1 MDRTTE
7 SQMANEKSREKLIEF
22 LDYLADKG
30 LMAKATISARKAAAG
45 KVLGILGAEEAA
57 DVTVLN
63 LDDVIRRFQNLEGKN
78 YTPGSL
84 TTYLSRTKSAIDDFK
99 AYIDNP
105 LAFRP
110 SVQSRV
116 TRKSEIKRETATTA
130 EGLATPEKHPVRQPL
145 SESILPIQ
153 IRAGTT
159 VFIQG
164 LPYDLTEAEAT
175 KIANVIKAYAM
186 PV

>member
-1 MDRTTE
+1 
-7 SQMANEKSREKLIEF
+7 MANEKSREKLMEF

-45 KVLGILGAEEAA
+45 KVLGILEAEEAA
-57 DVTVLN
+57 DVTALN
-63 LDDVIRRFQNLEGKN
+63 LDDVIMRFQNLEGKK

-99 AYIDNP
+99 AYIENP

-110 SVQSRV
+110 NIQSR
-116 TRKSEIKRETATTA
+116 TARKSEIKREPTTNVDGSA
-130 EGLATPEKHPVRQPL
+130 GPARQPVRQPF
-145 SESILPIQ
+145 SDSILPIQ

-164 LPYDLTEAEAT
+164 LPYDMTEAEAT

>member
-1 MDRTTE
+1 
-7 SQMANEKSREKLIEF
+7 MANEKSREKLIEF

-45 KVLGILGAEEAA
+45 KVLGILGADEAA

-63 LDDVIRRFQNLEGKN
+63 LDDVIKRFQNLEGKN

-110 SVQSRV
+110 SVQSRA
-116 TRKSEIKRETATTA
+116 TRKPEIKRDPAAAAASPTVSERQ
-130 EGLATPEKHPVRQPL
+130 PVRQPL
-145 SESILPIQ
+145 SDSILPIQ
-153 IRAGTT
+153 IRAETT

-164 LPYDLTEAEAT
+164 LPYDLTEAEAA